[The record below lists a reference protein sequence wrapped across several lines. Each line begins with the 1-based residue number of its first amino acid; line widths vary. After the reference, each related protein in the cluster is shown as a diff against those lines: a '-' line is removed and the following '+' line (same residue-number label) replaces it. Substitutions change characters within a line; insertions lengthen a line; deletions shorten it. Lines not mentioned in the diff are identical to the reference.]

1 MGERDTDA
9 AARIGA
15 LIIAG
20 GKGKRLGGASKSD
33 LELGGRL
40 LDRVLDSLS
49 PLTSWGRVVIAPDS
63 VAVPAGTLRTMEDPP
78 GGGPLAGLEAGLH
91 ALLAAEKIERDSKGV
106 LLVFSVDSPGVA
118 SLAPRLLRALDSDPE
133 AEGAVILGGQPR
145 VFRQYLQGAYR
156 VGPLLRAL
164 DKGRGSS
171 SSLHDRSVRSV
182 LSRMK
187 LVEVEAGPECRDL
200 DTPEDLAWWRERLD
214 SQDFLEGGKRPGES
228 ECGHDTE
235 CGPRCE

>member
-63 VAVPAGTLRTMEDPP
+63 VSVPAGILRTMEDPP
-78 GGGPLAGLEAGLH
+78 GGGPLAGLEAGLYT
-91 ALLAAEKIERDSKGV
+91 LLADQKIEGDSGGIV
-106 LLVFSVDSPGVA
+106 LVFSVDSPGVA

-145 VFRQYLQGAYR
+145 VFHQYLQGAYR
-156 VGPLLRAL
+156 VNPLLRAL

-187 LVEVEAGPECRDL
+187 LVEVEAGAECRDL
-200 DTPEDLAWWRERLD
+200 DTPEDLAWWRERLGEKTLREVK
-214 SQDFLEGGKRPGES
+214 SRGES
-228 ECGHDTE
+228 GDGENAERQPH
-235 CGPRCE
+235 CE